1 MEQTSPCPIAPHAH
15 SAIVS
20 LMARTLGAANH
31 YLVELLARE
40 GLVGI
45 VPSHG
50 DILMQLFAHG
60 AMPMAALAEAIGKD
74 PSTVTALVRKLVDAG
89 YVEKARSPHD
99 GRVQEV
105 RLTAAGRALEGAMAA
120 VSHELIATLTNGL
133 SDEDLAV
140 TCRTMKAMQANV
152 SARINA

>member
-1 MEQTSPCPIAPHAH
+1 MEQTITCPIAPHAH

-20 LMARTLGAANH
+20 LMSRTLGAANR

-40 GLVGI
+40 GLVGV

-50 DILMQLFAHG
+50 DIFMQLFVHD

-74 PSTVTALVRKLVDAG
+74 PSTVTALVRKLVSAG
-89 YVEKARSPHD
+89 YVEKARSTHD

-105 RLTAAGRALEGAMAA
+105 RLTAAGRSLEDAMAT
-120 VSHELIATLTNGL
+120 VSRELIATLTDGL

-152 SARINA
+152 SARINP